1 MLTSL
6 IENLKEVKDFRKSQ
20 GKRYGL
26 WEVLLVVVLGVMS
39 GYQGYRELGYFVK
52 ANEVILK
59 RTFNIYSQEMPSYS
73 TIRRVMRGV
82 DEKDLSKIVKEWSR
96 ENSPKLKG
104 IEGLAIDGKSLR
116 STVKD
121 PGNQRQNMVIMV
133 SLFNQEK
140 RFII

>member
-1 MLTSL
+1 
-6 IENLKEVKDFRKSQ
+6 
-20 GKRYGL
+20 
-26 WEVLLVVVLGVMS
+26 
-39 GYQGYRELGYFVK
+39 
-52 ANEVILK
+52 
-59 RTFNIYSQEMPSYS
+59 
-73 TIRRVMRGV
+73 MRGV